1 MGIAVPSQLRK
12 ASHQL
17 NMALIGYSLLV
28 LPATAGLVLVAGPP
42 PWPSTGMDP
51 SSAETVSTRSTAFA
65 RRRGLLRL
73 SLRLTMVPS
82 VTDTELLSHPLDFQF
97 SPLSL
102 LAHGEP
108 LSPARPQL
116 LRLPRLTTLLPLASV
131 RPTLMPT
138 TVMVPTPLDMGLA
151 MVMAVTARGLL
162 TPRLMPTM
170 AMEAIVDTDSPT
182 EAMAVLATAMARGLL
197 TPRLMRTM
205 ATEAMVDMVLA
216 TPLATVLATAMGA
229 MARGLLTLR
238 LMPTTAMEDMVLAT
252 PLATVLA
259 MAMVVVARGQ
269 LTLRPMPTMAMVDTD
284 SVMADT
290 AMVVLATAMARGLLT
305 PSLTMDTVELT
316 PVTDMVDTDLV
327 LAMVTASKQ

>member
-51 SSAETVSTRSTAFA
+51 SCAETVSTRSTAFA

-82 VTDTELLSHPLDFQF
+82 VTDMELLFHPLAFQF

-108 LSPARPQL
+108 LFPARPQL
-116 LRLPRLTTLLPLASV
+116 LRLLRLTTLLPLASV

-151 MVMAVTARGLL
+151 MVMAV
-162 TPRLMPTM
+162 
-170 AMEAIVDTDSPT
+170 
-182 EAMAVLATAMARGLL
+182 MARGLL

-238 LMPTTAMEDMVLAT
+238 LMPT
-252 PLATVLA
+252 
-259 MAMVVVARGQ
+259 
-269 LTLRPMPTMAMVDTD
+269 MAMVDTD

-290 AMVVLATAMARGLLT
+290 AMVVLATAMVKGLLM
-305 PSLTMDTVELT
+305 PRLTMDTVELT
-316 PVTDMVDTDLV
+316 PDTDMVDTDLV
-327 LAMVTASKQ
+327 LAMATASKQ